1 MIYLDV
7 FISDK
12 IKVLPI
18 TKSNMSRLEL
28 FPLNIVAFPTKIIP
42 LHIFEERYKSLI
54 SESISQGKDFGII
67 FKDKDGLANYGCST
81 TVLEIVKKYS
91 DGRMDIVAKGNKI
104 FKLTSKLMEDDILVG
119 NVEFI
124 DSDLNSSAEGF
135 EKLKDKYLKLLLTI
149 GITSNLDKDIV
160 KSFSFELLD
169 GISLPSEFE
178 LSLISTSSEEER
190 IKLLNRIFDKILT
203 NKFIKSLTKKE
214 KV

>member
-1 MIYLDV
+1 
-7 FISDK
+7 
-12 IKVLPI
+12 
-18 TKSNMSRLEL
+18 
-28 FPLNIVAFPTKIIP
+28 
-42 LHIFEERYKSLI
+42 
-54 SESISQGKDFGII
+54 
-67 FKDKDGLANYGCST
+67 
-81 TVLEIVKKYS
+81 
-91 DGRMDIVAKGNKI
+91 MDIVAKGNKI

-178 LSLISTSSEEER
+178 LILISTSSEEER

>member
-54 SESISQGKDFGII
+54 SESISQRKDFGII

-178 LSLISTSSEEER
+178 LILISTSSEEER

>member
-18 TKSNMSRLEL
+18 TISNMSRLEL

-54 SESISQGKDFGII
+54 SESISQRKDFGII

-178 LSLISTSSEEER
+178 LILISTSSEEER

>member
-178 LSLISTSSEEER
+178 LILISTSSEEER

>member
-1 MIYLDV
+1 
-7 FISDK
+7 
-12 IKVLPI
+12 
-18 TKSNMSRLEL
+18 
-28 FPLNIVAFPTKIIP
+28 
-42 LHIFEERYKSLI
+42 
-54 SESISQGKDFGII
+54 
-67 FKDKDGLANYGCST
+67 
-81 TVLEIVKKYS
+81 
-91 DGRMDIVAKGNKI
+91 
-104 FKLTSKLMEDDILVG
+104 MEDDILVG

-178 LSLISTSSEEER
+178 LILISTSSEEER

>member
-1 MIYLDV
+1 
-7 FISDK
+7 
-12 IKVLPI
+12 
-18 TKSNMSRLEL
+18 MSRLEL

-54 SESISQGKDFGII
+54 TESISQRKDFGII
-67 FKDKDGLANYGCST
+67 FKDKEGLAKYGCST

-104 FKLTSKLMEDDILVG
+104 FKLNSKLMEDDTLVG
-119 NVEFI
+119 NVEFK
-124 DSDLNSSAEGF
+124 DSPLNRSAEGF
-135 EKLKDKYLKLLLTI
+135 EQLKDKYLKLLLTI
-149 GITSNLDKDIV
+149 GITSNLDKHIV
-160 KSFSFELLD
+160 KSFSFELLE

-178 LSLISTSSEEER
+178 LILISTSSEEER
-190 IKLLNRIFDKILT
+190 INLLNRIFDKMLT